1 VCDAALDREVGERAA
16 FVAAACKDDP
26 ALRQE
31 VEALMAHAQAAEGF
45 LAAPV
50 GALAAYVLDET
61 GGALIVGRQIS
72 SYTILSHLGT
82 GGMGEVYRARDTR
95 LGRDVAIKILPRAFT
110 SDPERRARFEREA
123 RMLASLNHP
132 HIGAIYGVEEA
143 DGLPALVL
151 ELVEGPT
158 LADRLQRGPVPVAV
172 ALTIARQ
179 IADALDAAHEKGII
193 HRDLKPANIKIT
205 SDGVAKV
212 LDFGIAKAAIGDGS
226 TSDLTQSP
234 RMTVGGA
241 REGVMLGTPAY
252 MSPEQARGLAVD
264 KRTDVWAFGCV
275 LYELLT
281 GRIAFKGQT
290 LADTLSAVL
299 ERQPAWGALP
309 ETTPAAVRRLL
320 ERCLEKDRKQRSRDI
335 GDVRLDL
342 DDVIAGESSGTSAS
356 GLRRRSVR
364 KLMVASAAVA
374 VLKRHRAAVGLA
386 AVMVLALLTTLL
398 FFEQQA
404 HSAKAIGASGRP
416 SIAVLS
422 FDTPGGA
429 ADTAWLGRGIPGML
443 LTGLVQMPGVD
454 IVSSERIDEIFKDF
468 ASTSIDATSRGRMLE
483 VARRAGASTVITGSV
498 FKAGTDVRID
508 VRVEDVATG
517 RVLAADSVNGAD
529 VFRLA
534 DDLTVRVRNSLKLS
548 EQAPTRGV
556 TDVIDSDL
564 MR

>member
-1 VCDAALDREVGERAA
+1 
-16 FVAAACKDDP
+16 
-26 ALRQE
+26 
-31 VEALMAHAQAAEGF
+31 
-45 LAAPV
+45 
-50 GALAAYVLDET
+50 
-61 GGALIVGRQIS
+61 
-72 SYTILSHLGT
+72 
-82 GGMGEVYRARDTR
+82 
-95 LGRDVAIKILPRAFT
+95 
-110 SDPERRARFEREA
+110 
-123 RMLASLNHP
+123 
-132 HIGAIYGVEEA
+132 
-143 DGLPALVL
+143 
-151 ELVEGPT
+151 
-158 LADRLQRGPVPVAV
+158 
-172 ALTIARQ
+172 
-179 IADALDAAHEKGII
+179 
-193 HRDLKPANIKIT
+193 
-205 SDGVAKV
+205 
-212 LDFGIAKAAIGDGS
+212 
-226 TSDLTQSP
+226 
-234 RMTVGGA
+234 
-241 REGVMLGTPAY
+241 
-252 MSPEQARGLAVD
+252 
-264 KRTDVWAFGCV
+264 
-275 LYELLT
+275 
-281 GRIAFKGQT
+281 
-290 LADTLSAVL
+290 
-299 ERQPAWGALP
+299 
-309 ETTPAAVRRLL
+309 
-320 ERCLEKDRKQRSRDI
+320 
-335 GDVRLDL
+335 
-342 DDVIAGESSGTSAS
+342 
-356 GLRRRSVR
+356 
-364 KLMVASAAVA
+364 
-374 VLKRHRAAVGLA
+374 
-386 AVMVLALLTTLL
+386 LALLTTLL